1 MVSVYVKCFAT
12 TRHNNTHPDVAAVT
26 VMLNTVPIIA
36 DRIGDRDCAG
46 GDGLVLAFF
55 LFAAIADPVGSGF

>member
-1 MVSVYVKCFAT
+1 M
-12 TRHNNTHPDVAAVT
+12 RHNNTHPDVAAVT